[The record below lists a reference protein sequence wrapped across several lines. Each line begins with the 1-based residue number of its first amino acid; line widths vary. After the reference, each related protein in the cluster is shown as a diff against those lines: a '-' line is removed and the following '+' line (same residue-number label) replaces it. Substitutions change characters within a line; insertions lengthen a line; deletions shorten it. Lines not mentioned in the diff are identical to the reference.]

1 MRPLLS
7 SLTGRLSFGWTV
19 ITLSFFFF
27 FKGVNYFYLCPPQC
41 SNARFPPFNRLDTQ
55 SQHTHSHSHLTYPL
69 DFGGFEEHFFF
80 FPFFFFYMGLNHYI
94 GSLLNYRLL
103 FLSQRHHA
111 IFEALLRSRVWFVC
125 AFFLSW
131 QMCLLCTV
139 SVGGSVLSEIH
150 LTISV
155 SFFT

>member
-1 MRPLLS
+1 MQDLWW
-7 SLTGRLSFGWTV
+7 G
-19 ITLSFFFF
+19 FFFAV
-27 FKGVNYFYLCPPQC
+27 GSSC
-41 SNARFPPFNRLDTQ
+41 SDRKCCDRASESGWCVCN
-55 SQHTHSHSHLTYPL
+55 
-69 DFGGFEEHFFF
+69 
-80 FPFFFFYMGLNHYI
+80 FFFFYMGLNHYI

>member
-1 MRPLLS
+1 MQDLWWGFFLLLEAVA
-7 SLTGRLSFGWTV
+7 LTGSVATEPVRVG
-19 ITLSFFFF
+19 
-27 FKGVNYFYLCPPQC
+27 GVFAFL
-41 SNARFPPFNRLDTQ
+41 
-55 SQHTHSHSHLTYPL
+55 
-69 DFGGFEEHFFF
+69 
-80 FPFFFFYMGLNHYI
+80 FFFYMGLNHYI

-103 FLSQRHHA
+103 FLSQRHLA